1 MTMNSIAHL
10 RATRRYITSMM
21 LNLPIQP
28 TETSVATLLV
38 MLDHFSAYPDEYLE
52 LLNDNQFSTR
62 KTSRL

>member
-1 MTMNSIAHL
+1 MTMDSIAHL

-52 LLNDNQFSTR
+52 LLNDNQVSTR

>member
-1 MTMNSIAHL
+1 MTMDSIAHL

-52 LLNDNQFSTR
+52 LLNDNQLTTR
-62 KTSRL
+62 KTS

>member
-1 MTMNSIAHL
+1 MTMDSIAHL

-52 LLNDNQFSTR
+52 LLNDNQLSTR
-62 KTSRL
+62 KTS

>member
-1 MTMNSIAHL
+1 MTMDSIAHL

-52 LLNDNQFSTR
+52 LLNDNQVSTR
-62 KTSRL
+62 KTSGL

>member
-1 MTMNSIAHL
+1 MTMDSIAHL

-28 TETSVATLLV
+28 TETSIATLLV

-52 LLNDNQFSTR
+52 LLNDNQLTTR
-62 KTSRL
+62 KSP

>member
-1 MTMNSIAHL
+1 MSMDSIAHL

-52 LLNDNQFSTR
+52 LLNDNQSTTR
-62 KTSRL
+62 KSS

>member
-1 MTMNSIAHL
+1 MTMDSIAHL

-38 MLDHFSAYPDEYLE
+38 MLDHFSAYPHEYLE
-52 LLNDNQFSTR
+52 LLNDNQNSTR
-62 KTSRL
+62 KNS

>member
-1 MTMNSIAHL
+1 MTMDSIAHL
-10 RATRRYITSMM
+10 RATRRYVTSML

-52 LLNDNQFSTR
+52 LLNDHQFPTR
-62 KTSRL
+62 KSS

>member
-1 MTMNSIAHL
+1 
-10 RATRRYITSMM
+10 MM

-52 LLNDNQFSTR
+52 LLNDNEITTR

>member
-1 MTMNSIAHL
+1 MTMDSIAHL

-52 LLNDNQFSTR
+52 LLNDNQVSTR
-62 KTSRL
+62 KTS

>member
-1 MTMNSIAHL
+1 MSMDSIAHL

-28 TETSVATLLV
+28 TETSIATLLV

-52 LLNDNQFSTR
+52 LLNDNQLTTR
-62 KTSRL
+62 KSS

>member
-1 MTMNSIAHL
+1 MTMDSIAHL

-28 TETSVATLLV
+28 TETRVATLLV

-52 LLNDNQFSTR
+52 LLNDNQVSTR
-62 KTSRL
+62 KTSGL